1 MTIRSVV
8 PVALLPVFSLSL
20 LLAAG
25 CDGDDQA
32 ATDSGT
38 PDSGAAVDAGTALDS
53 GSQVDVGTQ
62 VDAGTPV
69 DAGSPVDAGA
79 PDSGVPA
86 APRVVPVSA
95 AGHDRFFGVA
105 YDAAGNFYATG
116 VVSNGNVAATAD
128 FETVVAKFTP
138 AGALD
143 TTFGGGGFARR
154 NLAVGLGGEVAR
166 GIVVQ
171 ASGRIVV
178 AATVEHAGAAD
189 VRDRDLALARFN
201 ADGTRDPSFGTDG
214 VVTLDLS
221 AGEAVGTGYVADSA
235 WGLSAYGDGRLVVT
249 GAQKRAGGTDTD
261 FAVLR
266 LSADGVRDASF
277 GTNGLAT
284 LDINHRGASPRTATI
299 LADGSI
305 IVTGY
310 MDDGGVVKP
319 VLFKLT
325 SAGVLDATFGTA
337 GVFAPTVLA
346 ATTEAYGAVLQ
357 GTSFV
362 TAGYGRNAATESLDW
377 VSLRVSAAGAL
388 DPTWGTAG
396 VARLD
401 LAMFNDNAR
410 GAVALPDGRTLLLG
424 GGRPTSDNV
433 DGMLAVLDGAGQP
446 DPSFGARG
454 IRTYDF
460 GGASDFFW
468 GAALNPARTRV
479 ALVGVRGVAAPSPDA
494 GVTAANDDA
503 VVYLLTL

>member
-1 MTIRSVV
+1 MKIRQSLSSVV
-8 PVALLPVFSLSL
+8 LPAFSLSV

-25 CDGDDQA
+25 CSDDA
-32 ATDSGT
+32 PATD
-38 PDSGAAVDAGTALDS
+38 AGVS
-53 GSQVDVGTQ
+53 DVG
-62 VDAGTPV
+62 
-69 DAGSPVDAGA
+69 SPADLGVTDAGA
-79 PDSGVPA
+79 LPDGGAPA
-86 APRVVPVSA
+86 APRVVAVSA

-105 YDAAGNFYATG
+105 YDAAGSFYAVG
-116 VVSNGNVAATAD
+116 VVSSGNVAATAD

-143 TTFGGGGFARR
+143 TTFGAGGYARR

-171 ASGRIVV
+171 PSGKIVV
-178 AATVEHAGAAD
+178 AATIEHVAAGAD
-189 VRDRDLALARFN
+189 PRDRDLALARFN
-201 ADGTRDPSFGTDG
+201 ADGSRDTTFGADG

-221 AGEAVGTGYVADSA
+221 AGEVVGTGYVADAA
-235 WGLSAYGDGRLVVT
+235 WGLSEYPDGRLVVT
-249 GAQKRAGGTDTD
+249 GAQRRAGGTDSD

-266 LSADGVRDASF
+266 LSADGARDASF

-284 LDINHRGASPRTATI
+284 VDINNRSANPRTATI

-305 IVTGY
+305 VTSGY

-325 SAGVLDATFGTA
+325 AAGALDANFGTA

-346 ATTEAYGAVLQ
+346 VATEAYGAVLQ

-362 TAGYGRNAATESLDW
+362 TAGYGRNAAAESLDW
-377 VSLRVSAAGAL
+377 LSLRVSSTGAL
-388 DPTWGTAG
+388 DTTWGTAG

-410 GAVALPDGRTLLLG
+410 SLVALPDDRILLLG
-424 GGRPTSDNV
+424 GGRPTEANV
-433 DGMLAVLDGAGQP
+433 DGMLAVLTAGGQP
-446 DPSFGARG
+446 DTTFGPRG

-468 GAALNPARTRV
+468 GAALNPARTHV
-479 ALVGVRGVAAPSPDA
+479 ALVGVRGVAAPAADA
-494 GVTAANDDA
+494 GVSAANDDA
-503 VVYLLTL
+503 VVFLLPL